1 MFHQGNVFV
10 DVFFLIMVILELT
23 KTQLYSIGE
32 IMTSVKYCG

>member
-23 KTQLYSIGE
+23 KTKLYSISE